1 MEEES
6 RQLTEYLA
14 TKTDEVNTQRAEHDK
29 LLEEL
34 KQSRYEV
41 SVHVRS
47 IIGKCAI
54 NRQRDYVSKHT
65 THMSYHA
72 QLQAQ

>member
-41 SVHVRS
+41 CRRAAPTASVLSTGLLTV
-47 IIGKCAI
+47 A
-54 NRQRDYVSKHT
+54 
-65 THMSYHA
+65 
-72 QLQAQ
+72 